1 MSQDDAEGELTMARV
16 LGRLNGPS
24 YAAMRIVLAFMYWSH
39 GLVWLFGAFGGR
51 PVPELPP
58 MLLAAG
64 IIETVLG
71 ILIGLGLLTS
81 WAAFIASG
89 EMACAYF
96 IAHVPRGSWMPIINQ
111 GEITVALCFGFLYI
125 AMRGAGP
132 YSIDGWL
139 ASRRKSHP

>member
-1 MSQDDAEGELTMARV
+1 MTRW
-16 LGRLNGPS
+16 LGRLRDPI

-64 IIETVLG
+64 IIETTLG
-71 ILIGLGLLTS
+71 ILIGIGLLTS
-81 WAAFIASG
+81 VAAFIASG

-96 IAHVPRGSWMPIINQ
+96 IAHVPRGSIFPIQNG
-111 GEITVALCFGFLYI
+111 GEITVALCFVFLYI
-125 AMRGAGP
+125 SSCGGGRFSVDALLARRRPAG
-132 YSIDGWL
+132 
-139 ASRRKSHP
+139 

>member
-1 MSQDDAEGELTMARV
+1 MTPWLAR
-16 LGRLNGPS
+16 LGGPA
-24 YAAMRIVLAFMYWSH
+24 YAAMRIALAFMYWSH

-64 IIETVLG
+64 LIETTMGV
-71 ILIGLGLLTS
+71 LIGVGFLTS

-96 IAHVPRGSWMPIINQ
+96 IAHVPRGSIFPIQNG
-111 GEITVALCFGFLYI
+111 GEITVALCFAFLYI
-125 AMRGAGP
+125 ATQGGGAF
-132 YSIDGWL
+132 SVDGWL
-139 ASRRKSHP
+139 ARSRKRP